1 MANVTGKVWG
11 DTSVIIQNALV
22 ELHKINVKAG
32 FRCSEHLHEHK
43 WNGFY
48 VESGVLEIH
57 VRKNNYELTDVT
69 VLRAGDFTSVRPGEY
84 HFFVCTEAC
93 SALELYWP
101 ELLSEDIKRKNT
113 GGPMAS
119 IKEHEYP
126 THRVGLQLTND
137 PRTGYATGA
146 FDSMMYG
153 CVTTMVAPNSG
164 LAESLRNLVESIDT
178 TKCVSICK
186 LGDDGR
192 CTGCGRSLEEIEMAG
207 VAAGKAKKK
216 KE

>member
-48 VESGVLEIH
+48 VESGTLEIH

-119 IKEHEYP
+119 NVPDKNP
-126 THRVGLQLTND
+126 ADRVYTIGND
-137 PRTGYATGA
+137 SRHGYATA
-146 FDSMMYG
+146 ASFDSMMFG
-153 CVTTMVAPNSG
+153 SVTTTVAPNSG
-164 LAESLRNLVESIDT
+164 LGESLRKLVESTDT

-207 VAAGKAKKK
+207 LKRK